1 MNMRELRQQ
10 IIGELEGA
18 LSTVSEDQVQ
28 QLLEALLA
36 AKRIFVVGRGRTGLV
51 MQAFAMR
58 LMHLGL
64 QAAIVGDTLAPNISA
79 PDLLV
84 AGSGSGETRFT
95 NLAADIAQG
104 VGAKIVC
111 ITTRPDS
118 RLARKANLIVTLS
131 GPTFRAASADA
142 PASVQPPGSLFEQG
156 LWVVL
161 DTVVLMLMQRLR
173 IAAEQLLARHA
184 NIE

>member
-1 MNMRELRQQ
+1 MTMRELRRE
-10 IIGELEGA
+10 IIGELEAA
-18 LSTVSEDQVQ
+18 LSSVSEDQVQ

-64 QAAIVGDTLAPNISA
+64 QAAIVGDTLAPNIGA
-79 PDLLV
+79 ADVLV

-118 RLARKANLIVTLS
+118 RLARKANLVVTLS

-142 PASVQPPGSLFEQG
+142 PTSVQPPGSLFEQG

-161 DTVVLMLMQRLR
+161 DTVVLMLMQRLG
-173 IAAEQLLARHA
+173 ITAERLLERHA